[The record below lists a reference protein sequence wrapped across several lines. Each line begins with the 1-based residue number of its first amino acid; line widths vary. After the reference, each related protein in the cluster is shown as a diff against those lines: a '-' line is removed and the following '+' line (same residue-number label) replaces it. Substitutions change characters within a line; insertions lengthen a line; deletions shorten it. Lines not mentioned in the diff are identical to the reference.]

1 MPENDPQ
8 FEIQFFESVLKRV
21 PDYVNVIEILGC
33 LYTEV
38 GQIDNGLRM
47 DQMLVKIKPDDPT
60 AHYNLACSF
69 ALKGQVAQSIA
80 SLEEAI
86 KLGYNDLEW
95 LLQDD
100 DIVSLHSNPK
110 FKKLIKELKITLEKN
125 QC

>member
-1 MPENDPQ
+1 MSETDPQ

-21 PDYVNVIEILGC
+21 PDYINVIEILGC
-33 LYTEV
+33 LYTET

-47 DQMLVKIKPDDPT
+47 DQTLVKIKPNDPT
-60 AHYNLACSF
+60 AHYNLACSL
-69 ALKGQVAQSIA
+69 ALKGQIAQSIA
-80 SLEEAI
+80 SLEDAI

-100 DIVSLHSNPK
+100 DIVSLHSDPK
-110 FKKLIKELKITLEKN
+110 FKKLINKLKTALEKT